1 MPSSLTSSLLVV
13 FPRDVEMKIVVGK
26 ELLRMN
32 VVVSK
37 LKIKDDDVDGVMRH
51 GRIAA
56 REIALRGSLS

>member
-1 MPSSLTSSLLVV
+1 
-13 FPRDVEMKIVVGK
+13 MKIVVGK